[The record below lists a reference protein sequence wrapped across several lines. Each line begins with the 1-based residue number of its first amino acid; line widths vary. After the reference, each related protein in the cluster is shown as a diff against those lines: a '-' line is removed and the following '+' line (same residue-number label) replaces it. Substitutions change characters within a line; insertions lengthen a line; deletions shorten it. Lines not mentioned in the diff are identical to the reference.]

1 MTTLELEAR
10 LGNLLSTAQEETA
23 DIDLFAAIPE
33 REECPVCMM
42 PHPLLEGETI
52 FVPCCGKH
60 ICLGCIHKRALVEM
74 KKGIPTHKHKCAF
87 CCQLTPKSGVKA
99 LKKLMKKNNPLAFMV
114 MAERYKEG
122 DNVFQSDTKYLEM
135 RICAAELGHAVAYA
149 DIGNC
154 YEHGDVL
161 NQNTS
166 KALEFYEIAAKKGSV
181 HAHEQLAR
189 FHGRNRN
196 FHECIQHWKVAASA
210 GLKEAMEAL
219 MVIYNNVNDNS
230 NSNLLSKEELT
241 KTLRAHQASNDDMKS
256 EDRDIAR
263 AFHLTG
269 QQSDDT
275 S

>member
-10 LGNLLSTAQEETA
+10 LDNLLSTAQEETA

-122 DNVFQSDTKYLEM
+122 DGVFQSDTKYLEM
-135 RICAAELGHAVAYA
+135 RICAAELGYA
-149 DIGNC
+149 DAFGSIG
-154 YEHGDVL
+154 YHYSLGTAVVQDI
-161 NQNTS
+161 S
-166 KALEFYEIAAKKGSV
+166 KALDFWAVAAKKGSIY
-181 HAHEQLAR
+181 AHNLLS
-189 FHGRNRN
+189 N
-196 FHECIQHWKVAASA
+196 FHRSNGNQESINHLKVAASA
-210 GLKEAMEAL
+210 GHQQSMDDL
-219 MVIYNNVNDNS
+219 MKAFKDK
-230 NSNLLSKEELT
+230 LLSKEELSQ
-241 KTLRAHQASNDDMKS
+241 TLRAYQASHDKTKS
-256 EDRDIAR
+256 KERDYSR
-263 AFHLTG
+263 AIRVRYG
-269 QQSDDT
+269 
-275 S
+275 